1 MLVRVSFDVFWHEL
15 GRFKVLKM
23 YVYTLFYIVATFNQN
38 PLPPTYDQTTLQP
51 GTDLQKTIKK

>member
-1 MLVRVSFDVFWHEL
+1 M

-23 YVYTLFYIVATFNQN
+23 YVYTLFVKFYIVATINQN
-38 PLPPTYDQTTLQP
+38 PLPPTYDQTTLQA